1 MRKRI
6 ASLAVLA
13 AVVAAPSAQADV
25 TTAKLNCEERL
36 ERIETRF
43 REIEERRGYEAAT
56 EWWHK
61 RWERYHERCVLG
73 R

>member
-25 TTAKLNCEERL
+25 STAQLNCEERL

-43 REIEERRGYEAAT
+43 RTIEERRGYEAAT
-56 EWWHK
+56 EWWYK
-61 RWERYHERCVLG
+61 RWPAYHARCLAP
-73 R
+73 

>member
-13 AVVAAPSAQADV
+13 AVVAAPSAAQADV
-25 TTAKLNCEERL
+25 TTTKLNCEERL

-56 EWWHK
+56 DWWYK
-61 RWERYHERCVLG
+61 RWPAYYERCLAP
-73 R
+73 